1 MICCFELQNRKIS
14 TKIGGVSMQFGIFF
28 KKQPGLGCAKNPK
41 FLIFDPT
48 KHFPGN
54 WVMIENILIG
64 IEAVCLHL

>member
-1 MICCFELQNRKIS
+1 
-14 TKIGGVSMQFGIFF
+14 MQFGIFF

-41 FLIFDPT
+41 NLIFDPT